1 MELIL
6 GAEAAW
12 VDFEQDLH
20 STAAVAKQAAITD
33 QVQIPE
39 CLHFLCEYSQLH
51 RELAQLQG
59 HKARVTSSEEQA
71 ARTRDPYGEQNL
83 KDAAKFLSTR
93 IRDGKHG
100 GDKAK
105 FFDHLDDDN
114 DGSITLEEIKAVEE
128 HAAELNAEKPGGLWK
143 MMHTL
148 LETKSQRGFHGE
160 LHAHLDADGDGTVT
174 SAEFHEL

>member
-1 MELIL
+1 MRPGFRQVVE
-6 GAEAAW
+6 EAALLAVGNRLRARLVNRTSSDIQ
-12 VDFEQDLH
+12 VDLQEVVIQ
-20 STAAVAKQAAITD
+20 SIEAIK
-33 QVQIPE
+33 
-39 CLHFLCEYSQLH
+39 
-51 RELAQLQG
+51 R
-59 HKARVTSSEEQA
+59 SEEQA

-148 LETKSQRGFHGE
+148 LETKSHRGFHGE

>member
-1 MELIL
+1 MRTANPLVLATLLCSLALVHAVPTDEKKHEYD
-6 GAEAAW
+6 EAI
-12 VDFEQDLH
+12 
-20 STAAVAKQAAITD
+20 K
-33 QVQIPE
+33 
-39 CLHFLCEYSQLH
+39 
-51 RELAQLQG
+51 R
-59 HKARVTSSEEQA
+59 SEEQA

-148 LETKSQRGFHGE
+148 LETKSHRGFHGE